1 MTIKNF
7 QKGLTQTHGR
17 MFAIKLSNCASK
29 HG

>member
-7 QKGLTQTHGR
+7 QKGSTQTHGR
-17 MFAIKLSNCASK
+17 MPAIKLSNCTGK